1 MSEPRKRIRRSAQA
15 SKLAILQTA
24 EARLI
29 ADGPDAVRVQ
39 PIARELGLT
48 DAAVHYHF
56 GSREALLETLLRY
69 SGRRFLDELAAAIAT
84 HRAQGMGFDLAR
96 AAALLA
102 DFYDRKGAARLV
114 MWLRFS
120 GWAPEGA
127 GMLTPLVDWLH
138 EDRAARALAQ
148 GAPTPARED
157 SQYAIALLSASAMSQ
172 ALFGDALLRSVDLD
186 PAKAAD
192 FTAWLTGALG
202 DQAASS

>member
-15 SKLAILQTA
+15 SKLAILQAA

-29 ADGPDAVRVQ
+29 AQGPDAVRVQ

-56 GSREALLETLLRY
+56 GSREQLLESLLRY
-69 SGRRFLDELAAAIAT
+69 CGRRFLDELAAAIAA
-84 HRAQGMGFDLAR
+84 HRAEGVGFDLAR

-114 MWLRFS
+114 MWLSFS
-120 GWAPEGA
+120 GWAPEGG

-148 GAPTPARED
+148 GAPAPARED
-157 SQYAIALLSASAMSQ
+157 SQYAIALLSASAMTQ
-172 ALFGDALLRSVDLD
+172 ALFGDALLHSVDLD
-186 PAKAAD
+186 PAKAPA
-192 FTAWLTGALG
+192 FTAWLIGSLG
-202 DQAASS
+202 E

>member
-15 SKLAILQTA
+15 SKLAILQAA

-29 ADGPDAVRVQ
+29 AQGPDAVRVQ

-56 GSREALLETLLRY
+56 GSREQLLESLLRY
-69 SGRRFLDELAAAIAT
+69 CGRRFLDELADAIAA
-84 HRAQGMGFDLAR
+84 HRAQGMGFDLAG

-114 MWLRFS
+114 MWLSFS
-120 GWAPEGA
+120 GWRPEGA
-127 GMLTPLVDWLH
+127 GMLAPLVDWLH
-138 EDRAARALAQ
+138 EVRLARALAQ
-148 GAPTPARED
+148 GAPAPARED
-157 SQYAIALLSASAMSQ
+157 SQYAVALLSASAMSQ

-186 PAKAAD
+186 PAKAPD
-192 FTAWLTGALG
+192 VTAWMTSLLGA
-202 DQAASS
+202 